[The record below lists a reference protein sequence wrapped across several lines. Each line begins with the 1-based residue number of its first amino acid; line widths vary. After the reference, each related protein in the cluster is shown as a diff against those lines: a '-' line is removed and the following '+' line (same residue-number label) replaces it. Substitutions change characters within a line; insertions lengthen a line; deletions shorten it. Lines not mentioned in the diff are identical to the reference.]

1 MFEDLKDLD
10 FRDVLKSNKK
20 LRFGVYALGA
30 VMIAVI
36 GYFAYDYFVFTP
48 KNEKSKDSYYA
59 ALNYASLDSVDLA
72 IDEAKRGVKKFDGKI
87 GGELNQFILSRE
99 LMEKG
104 EYKQALKELEGVK
117 LNDSFLSVSVISLQ
131 GDCYSELKNYKQA
144 KELYLKAAKKNVN
157 DKTTPENLF
166 KAALVAEKLNQKKE
180 AFELYTQI
188 NNDYPN
194 YSSIKS
200 IEKYISRTQN

>member
-10 FRDVLKSNKK
+10 FRDALKTNKK
-20 LRFGVYALGA
+20 FRLATYGLGA
-30 VMIAVI
+30 IIIVVI
-36 GYFAYDYFVFTP
+36 GYFTYDYFVFIP
-48 KNEKSKDSYYA
+48 KNEKSKDSYYT

-87 GGELNQFILSRE
+87 GGELNQFILARE

-104 EYKQALKELEGVK
+104 EYKKALKELEGVK
-117 LNDSFLSVSVISLQ
+117 LDDTFLSIATISLQ
-131 GDCYSELKNYKQA
+131 GDCYSEMKNYKKA
-144 KELYLKAAKKNVN
+144 KELYMKAAKKNVN

-166 KAALVAEKLNQKKE
+166 KAALVSEKLNQKKE

-188 NNDYPN
+188 NKEYPN
-194 YSSIKS
+194 YGSIKS